1 MAYYWL
7 MSLLCLPETSV
18 QFGLNYIDLRSILF
32 SGYLFMPTVFQHLSE
47 VWEMMSM
54 TKIHI
59 LKELTAQCRYTQD
72 K

>member
-1 MAYYWL
+1 
-7 MSLLCLPETSV
+7 
-18 QFGLNYIDLRSILF
+18 
-32 SGYLFMPTVFQHLSE
+32 MPTVFQHLSE